1 MPLLFAKPKKTDKR
15 LKCMLYGMAG
25 VGKTTASIMFPRPAI
40 IDTERGTEMDQYVD
54 AINARE
60 GVVLRTSSFETI
72 MDQIRML
79 AIEDHPYQT
88 LVIDPISVVYDSI
101 ADAHKKKVGT
111 DFSKHLVEAWSDWKR
126 LTLLLSALDMNVV
139 MTAHSKN
146 EWVNGEST
154 GQQTWDGPKKSDYW
168 VDLIIEVTRQGQARF
183 GNIRKSRITDLPVDT
198 TFEFSYDEI
207 ANRYGREILEKNA
220 VPLDTDRVRLLDL
233 INEDPNGEEKAGKM
247 LKRAKVATLS
257 ELTEEQVQKAIE
269 WLSHD

>member
-1 MPLLFAKPKKTDKR
+1 MPLLFKKPKKADKR

-25 VGKTTASIMFPRPAI
+25 VGKTTASIMFPRPAV

-54 AINARE
+54 AINQRK
-60 GVVLRTSSFETI
+60 GVVLRTASYDTI

-79 AIEDHPYQT
+79 ATEDHPYQT
-88 LVIDPISVVYDSI
+88 LVIDPISVVYDAI

-146 EWVNGEST
+146 EWLAGEST

-168 VDLIIEVTRQGQARF
+168 VDLIIEVTRDGQDRF
-183 GNIRKSRITDLPVDT
+183 GNVRKSRIADLPVDT
-198 TFEFSYDEI
+198 TFPFSYDEI

-220 VPLDTDRVRLLDL
+220 VPLDGDRVRLLDL
-233 INEDPNGEEKAGKM
+233 INDDPDGESKASRLM
-247 LKRAKVATLS
+247 KRAKVATLS
-257 ELTEEQVQKAIE
+257 ELTDSQVGKAIE

>member
-1 MPLLFAKPKKTDKR
+1 MPLLFQKPKRSEKR
-15 LKCMLYGMAG
+15 LKAMLYGMAG

-60 GVVLRTSSFETI
+60 GVVLRTASFDTI
-72 MDQIRML
+72 MDQVRML
-79 AIEDHPYQT
+79 AVEEHPYQT

-146 EWVNGEST
+146 EWINGEST
-154 GQQTWDGPKKSDYW
+154 GHQTWDGPKKSDYW
-168 VDLIIEVTRQGQARF
+168 VDLIVEVTREGQARF
-183 GNIRKSRITDLPVDT
+183 GNIRKSRITQLPVDT

-207 ANRYGREILEKNA
+207 ANRYGRDILEKDA
-220 VPLDTDRVRLLDL
+220 VPLDSERVHLIDL
-233 INEDPNGEEKAGKM
+233 INRDPDGEAKAAKM
-247 LKRAKVATLS
+247 LKRAEVATLS
-257 ELTEEQVQKAIE
+257 ELTQDQVQKAIE
-269 WLSHD
+269 WLSQD

>member
-1 MPLLFAKPKKTDKR
+1 MPLLFKKPKKADKR
-15 LKCMLYGMAG
+15 LKCLLFGAAG
-25 VGKTTASIMFPRPAI
+25 VGKTTAAIQFPRPAI

-60 GVVLRTSSFETI
+60 GVVLRTASYETI
-72 MDQIRML
+72 LDQIRML

-101 ADAHKKKVGT
+101 ADAYKKKVGT
-111 DFSKHLVEAWSDWKR
+111 DFSKHIVEAWSDWKR

-154 GQQTWDGPKKSDYW
+154 GHQTWDGPKKSDYW

-183 GNIRKSRITDLPVDT
+183 GNIRKSRMVELPVDT
-198 TFEFSYDEI
+198 SFEFSYDEI
-207 ANRYGREILEKNA
+207 AERYGREILEKNA
-220 VPLDTDRVRLLDL
+220 VPLDTDRIRLIDL
-233 INEDPNGEEKAGKM
+233 INRDPDGEAKTAKM
-247 LKRAKVATLS
+247 LKRAEVATLE
-257 ELTEEQVQKAIE
+257 ELNDEQVQKAIE